1 VAESEEQLRS
11 ILEVLP
17 GPVLVV
23 DRDGKL
29 LYLNRAV
36 PGFAVEQVIGLSVYD
51 FVPAANQ
58 SAMRRGLAEAF
69 ATGRPTTYQV
79 IGAGPH
85 GAESIYES
93 QALPMQWGNG
103 GAAVT
108 IVTTDVTQRTL
119 DEQARRGL
127 EEQLRQ
133 SVDRLKAYAEE
144 LEAKNRLL
152 EAENTER
159 ERAERALLRQQE
171 ALRALSTPI
180 IQAWEG
186 VLVLP
191 IIGTVDSARATHL
204 MEKLLGEIVRTRAR
218 FAVLDLTGVE
228 EADASTMSHLLQV
241 VRATRL
247 LGSRC
252 LLSGIAPTI
261 ARTMVD
267 VGAELEGFV
276 TFAQLQDALRHA
288 LLESGVRSVGAR

>member
-1 VAESEEQLRS
+1 MAESEEQLRS
-11 ILEVLP
+11 ILEVFP
-17 GPVLVV
+17 GPILVV

-36 PGFAVEQVIGLSVYD
+36 PGFTVEQVIGLSVYD

-58 SAMRRGLAEAF
+58 SAMRRSLAEAF

-93 QALPMQWGNG
+93 QALPMQWGNE

-108 IVTTDVTQRTL
+108 VVTTDVTQRTL
-119 DEQARRGL
+119 DEQARKGL
-127 EEQLRQ
+127 EDQLRQ
-133 SVDRLKAYAEE
+133 SVDRLKAYADE

-171 ALRALSTPI
+171 AIRALSTPI

-252 LLSGIAPTI
+252 LLSGIAPNI